1 MSIKVAA
8 WKTPSIMLEINSLS
22 NTPQDY
28 RVRPQ
33 DNKESYENM
42 VAEIARLRL
51 AVEESG
57 SEIQE
62 LRRRGADLEVQ
73 LERSSDELSN
83 VGDDLKR
90 IIDTVSEAVVAGRIG
105 FSVIRGNSMTVTEDR
120 LVCLGKE
127 TGCVFDS
134 DSRSIEHTFL
144 YTDTRSRASIREDG
158 LIVEFQSRRDVL
170 GFRLRV
176 AKDNSDK
183 WQEALFK
190 LFPALGSGISN
201 SESSLS
207 SRNNKSSQYSREKE
221 PIVTKDAI
229 DGISVT
235 GSLSSLASEVRLTRA
250 LERKRASFAHAD
262 QNHES
267 GPIPSIYSFTG
278 RQ

>member
-1 MSIKVAA
+1 
-8 WKTPSIMLEINSLS
+8 MLEINSLS
-22 NTPQDY
+22 NASQDY
-28 RVRPQ
+28 RVRLQ
-33 DNKESYENM
+33 DKKESYENM

-62 LRRRGADLEVQ
+62 LRRRCADLEVQ

-83 VGDDLKR
+83 VGDDVKR
-90 IIDTVSEAVVAGRIG
+90 IVDTVSEAVVAGRIA

-144 YTDTRSRASIREDG
+144 YTDTRSRVSMREDG
-158 LIVEFQSRRDVL
+158 LIVEFQSRRDVM

-190 LFPALGSGISN
+190 LFPALGSGISS

-207 SRNNKSSQYSREKE
+207 SRNNKSSQSSREKE
-221 PIVTKDAI
+221 PIVTKDEI
-229 DGISVT
+229 DGISLT
-235 GSLSSLASEVRLTRA
+235 GSLSSLASEVRLNRA
-250 LERKRASFAHAD
+250 LARKRANFAQVD
-262 QNHES
+262 QNHDS
-267 GPIPSIYSFTG
+267 GPIQSIYSFTG